1 MSDRGTSPGSSDPDP
16 VGGLSFI
23 VSTDDAEIGRFS
35 ECSGLTAEY
44 EIEEYEEGGQNTFV
58 HKLRGRVK
66 YPNLTL
72 KRGVTH
78 ETEFLDWFFASKE
91 WDDRGQL
98 SVELLGPDG
107 ETIRTWAFEGAFPVK
122 WTGPSLNAGSTAVA
136 TETLEIAHRG
146 LVINV

>member
-1 MSDRGTSPGSSDPDP
+1 MSSRLTTPRS
-16 VGGLSFI
+16 
-23 VSTDDAEIGRFS
+23 ARFS

-44 EIEEYEEGGQNTFV
+44 EVEEYEEGGQNTFV

-91 WDDRGQL
+91 WQDRAPL
-98 SVELLGPDG
+98 SLQLLGPDG

-122 WTGPSLNAGSTAVA
+122 WQGPSLNAKSTNVA
-136 TETLEIAHRG
+136 TETLEIAHQG
-146 LVINV
+146 LLTNADAVTTGFERA